1 MRASELLGRPV
12 LDAAGPRIGLV
23 ADLRCVKEAAPD
35 GAWGVLRLDALVVD
49 RRQVGSRLGYDR
61 HQRSPV
67 LLRGLV
73 RGLHGRTTVI
83 PWSAVASWSQDRVRL
98 R

>member
-1 MRASELLGRPV
+1 V
-12 LDAAGPRIGLV
+12 LDPAGRRIGLV
-23 ADLRCVKEAAPD
+23 TDLRCAKEAAA
-35 GAWGVLRLDALVVD
+35 GSAWAVLRLDALIVD
-49 RRQVGSRLGYDR
+49 ERQVGARLGYNR
-61 HQRSPV
+61 HQRSPA

-83 PWSAVASWSQDRVRL
+83 PWSAVAFWSHDGVRL